1 MKSYHKIPHWN
12 KGEFGCKTLGFMKI
26 DGSSVRFEYNT
37 KRGFYKFGT
46 RNVMIDRRDE
56 IFGGSIDIF
65 LNKYNEDL
73 CRVFR
78 DKYPKVINIVVFG
91 EFFGENSFSG
101 QHELSDE
108 KDICIFDVSLYKKGI
123 ISPYEFLDNFGHLD
137 IPNVIYEGE
146 YNMEFVNSVRND
158 IYGLDEGVVCKG
170 VVKTKKDG
178 NQIWMCKV
186 KTDNWLRK
194 VREKLGEKALL
205 DEIEGDESLIK
216 NI

>member
-12 KGEFGCKTLGFMKI
+12 KGEFGSKILSFNKI

-46 RNVMIDRRDE
+46 RNVMIDKRDE
-56 IFGGSIDIF
+56 IFGGAIDIF

-78 DKYPKVINIVVFG
+78 DKYPKVINIVIFG
-91 EFFGENSFSG
+91 EFFGQNSFSG

-123 ISPYEFLDNFGHLD
+123 ISPYQFLDNFGHLD

-146 YNMEFVNSVRND
+146 YNMDFVNNVRNNT
-158 IYGLDEGVVCKG
+158 YGLDEGVVCKG
-170 VVKTKKDG
+170 IVKTKKDG
-178 NQIWMCKV
+178 TQIWMCKV
-186 KTDNWLRK
+186 KTNEWLRR

-205 DEIEGDESLIK
+205 DEVEGDETLLK